1 MPLSTDLYLP
11 ALPGMGAHFNA
22 TPDRINLTLTAFMI
36 FYALGT
42 LVWGPLSDHFGRK
55 PILIAGLTL
64 YVISSTLCAL
74 TPNVDGLILSRIF
87 QALGGSAAGVVAT
100 AIVKDVY
107 SGKKRGSVLAIV
119 QSMVLISP
127 AIAPVIGA
135 LLLKFISWRGVF
147 WSLTGIGVVALAG
160 SLMFQETIAERTNE
174 MLLPSLGRLGKVLQ
188 NRGFTLLLLLFSLG
202 AMSTFAYIGSSTYI
216 YQNDFH
222 LIRSGLQ
229 LLFLVKRAGYDR
241 RTDDLFVVFAARA
254 HREDHSRLLCFHPH
268 QRAAGFLFGE
278 QGAMGICAMHPAGF
292 DRRQLHPPGLGEYDA
307 GAAEGGHGFGLL
319 VDGLHRFADGQPG
332 AAVDLD
338 ALEQHH
344 HRAGGDDLF
353 DRRHSPHR
361 LAVRDQKGCAAAG
374 TERVTPAENRFGR
387 SE

>member
-11 ALPGMGAHFNA
+11 ALPGMSAHFNA

-55 PILIAGLTL
+55 PILIAGLTI

-135 LLLKFISWRGVF
+135 LLLRFISWRGVF

-160 SLMFQETIAERTNE
+160 SLLFQETIAERTNE

-222 LIRSGLQ
+222 FIRAGLQ
-229 LLFLVKRAGYDR
+229 LLFLAKRAGHDR
-241 RTDDLFVVFAARA
+241 GSDDLFVVFAARA
-254 HREDHSRLLCFHPH
+254 YREDHFGLLCFHPH
-268 QRAAGFLFGE
+268 RWAAGLLLGE
-278 QGAMGICAMHPAGF
+278 QCAVDVCAVHPAGF
-292 DRRQLHPPGLGEYDA
+292 DRRELHPPGFGEYDA
-307 GAAEGGHGFGLL
+307 GAAEGGYGFGFLP
-319 VDGLHRFADGQPG
+319 DGLHRFADGQPG
-332 AAVDLD
+332 VC
-338 ALEQHH
+338 
-344 HRAGGDDLF
+344 
-353 DRRHSPHR
+353 S
-361 LAVRDQKGCAAAG
+361 
-374 TERVTPAENRFGR
+374 
-387 SE
+387 